1 MHRIRYVKY
10 LVTGGAGF
18 IGSHL
23 VEALLAQG
31 SEVTV
36 LDNLLTGMEGNVP
49 NQARLVVG
57 HAGDAALLDQ
67 LLPGCAGIFHLAA
80 VSSVQASLDRPIEVH
95 EDNLTATLTLLEAAR
110 RHNVP
115 RFVFS
120 SSAAVYGDTQGNAAK
135 EDMKPNPLSHYAVQK
150 LAGEYYCRVYAK
162 IYGLEAVCLRYFNI
176 FGPRQRADSPY
187 SGAIAKF
194 LDAARA
200 GRAPTIFGDGSQ
212 TRDFCPVANVVAANI
227 AAMTKPAADV
237 SGGVF
242 NIGTGASVSIREVV
256 DVIREIFPRTPEP
269 QFLPVRSGE
278 VPHSRADISLA
289 REKLGYEPSVDFSSA
304 LRELAGAIEI

>member
-1 MHRIRYVKY
+1 MKY

-23 VEALLAQG
+23 VDALVAQG
-31 SEVTV
+31 SDVTV
-36 LDNLLTGMEGNVP
+36 LDNLSTGLEGNVP
-49 NQARLVVG
+49 GKARLVMG
-57 HAGDAALLDQ
+57 QAGDAGLLDQ
-67 LLPGCAGIFHLAA
+67 LLPGCVGIFHLAA

-110 RHNVP
+110 RHHVP

-120 SSAAVYGDTQGNAAK
+120 SSAAVYGDTNGEQAR

-150 LAGEYYCRVYAK
+150 LAGEYYCQVYAK
-162 IYGLEAVCLRYFNI
+162 LHGLETVCLRYFNI

-237 SGGVF
+237 AGGVF
-242 NIGTGASVSIREVV
+242 NVGTGSSVSIREVAHALA
-256 DVIREIFPRTPEP
+256 DIFPAMPRPEH
-269 QFLPVRSGE
+269 LPPRSGE
-278 VPHSRADISLA
+278 VPHSCADILRA
-289 REKLGYEPSVDFSSA
+289 RAKLGYHPNVDFADGLRSLA
-304 LRELAGAIEI
+304 LARD

>member
-1 MHRIRYVKY
+1 MKY

-31 SEVTV
+31 SEVII
-36 LDNLLTGMEGNVP
+36 LDNLSTGIKGNVP
-49 NQARLVVG
+49 DKARLVVG
-57 HAGDAALLDQ
+57 HAGDVALLDQ
-67 LLPGCAGIFHLAA
+67 LLPGCAGLFHLAA
-80 VSSVQASLDRPIEVH
+80 VSSVQASLDRPLQVH
-95 EDNLTATLTLLEAAR
+95 EDNLTAILALLEAAR
-110 RHNVP
+110 RHHIP

-120 SSAAVYGDTQGNAAK
+120 SSAAVYGDTHCKAAK

-150 LAGEYYCRVYAK
+150 LAGEYYCQVYAK
-162 IYGLEAVCLRYFNI
+162 VYGLETVCLRYFNI

-200 GRAPTIFGDGSQ
+200 ERAPTVFGDGSQ
-212 TRDFCPVANVVAANI
+212 TRDFCPVVNVVAANL

-237 SGGVF
+237 SGCVF
-242 NIGTGASVSIREVV
+242 NIGTGDSVSICEVV
-256 DVIREIFPRTPEP
+256 EAIREIFPRTPAP
-269 QFLPVRSGE
+269 KFLPARSGE

-289 REKLGYEPSVDFSSA
+289 REKLGYQPSVNFNSA
-304 LRELAGAIEI
+304 LKELAVGVKT

>member
-1 MHRIRYVKY
+1 MRY

-31 SEVTV
+31 AEVTV
-36 LDNLLTGMEGNVP
+36 LDNLSTGIKGNVP
-49 NQARLVVG
+49 DKARLVVG

-67 LLPGCAGIFHLAA
+67 LLPGCDGIFHLAA
-80 VSSVQASLDRPIEVH
+80 VSSVQASLDRPVEVH
-95 EDNLTATLTLLEAAR
+95 EDNLTATLALLEAAR

-120 SSAAVYGDTQGNAAK
+120 SSAAVYGDTHGKAAK
-135 EDMKPNPLSHYAVQK
+135 EDMKSNPLSHYAVQK
-150 LAGEYYCRVYAK
+150 LAGEYYCQVYAQV
-162 IYGLEAVCLRYFNI
+162 YGLETVCLRYFNI
-176 FGPRQRADSPY
+176 FGSRQRADSPY

-194 LDAARA
+194 LDAARE

-212 TRDFCPVANVVAANI
+212 TRDFCPVGKVVAANI
-227 AAMTKPAADV
+227 AAMTKPASDV
-237 SGGVF
+237 SGGIF
-242 NIGTGASVSIREVV
+242 NIGTGNSVSIQEVV
-256 DVIREIFPRTPEP
+256 GAIREIFPRTPGP
-269 QFLPVRSGE
+269 KFLSSRSGE

-289 REKLGYEPSVDFSSA
+289 RERLGYVPSVDFKSA
-304 LRELAGAIEI
+304 IKELAEVMGT

>member
-1 MHRIRYVKY
+1 MRY

-23 VEALLAQG
+23 VEALLARG
-31 SEVTV
+31 AEVTV
-36 LDNLLTGMEGNVP
+36 LDNFSTGIKGNVP
-49 NQARLVVG
+49 DKARLVVG

-80 VSSVQASLDRPIEVH
+80 VSSVQASLDRPFEVH
-95 EDNLTATLTLLEAAR
+95 EDNLTATLALLEAAR

-120 SSAAVYGDTQGNAAK
+120 SSAAVYGDTHGKAAK
-135 EDMKPNPLSHYAVQK
+135 EDMKSNPLSHYAVQK
-150 LAGEYYCRVYAK
+150 LAGEYYCQVYAQV
-162 IYGLEAVCLRYFNI
+162 YGLETVCLRYFNI

-194 LDAARA
+194 LDAARE

-212 TRDFCPVANVVAANI
+212 TRDFCPVGNVVAANI
-227 AAMTKPAADV
+227 AAMTKPAPDV
-237 SGGVF
+237 SGGIF
-242 NIGTGASVSIREVV
+242 NIGTGNSVSIQEVV
-256 DVIREIFPRTPEP
+256 GAIREIFPRTPAP
-269 QFLPVRSGE
+269 KFLSSRSGE

-289 REKLGYEPSVDFSSA
+289 QERLGYEPSVDFKSA
-304 LRELAGAIEI
+304 IKELAEVMGT

>member
-1 MHRIRYVKY
+1 MTY

-23 VEALLAQG
+23 VEALLVQG
-31 SEVTV
+31 AEVIL
-36 LDNLLTGMEGNVP
+36 LDNLSTGLQVNVP
-49 NQARLVVG
+49 TGAGLIVG
-57 HAGDAALLDQ
+57 HAGDASLLDQ

-95 EDNLTATLTLLEAAR
+95 EDHLTATLTLLEAAR

-120 SSAAVYGDTQGNAAK
+120 SSAAVYGDTQGKAAK

-150 LAGEYYCRVYAK
+150 LAGEYYCQVYAK
-162 IYGLEAVCLRYFNI
+162 VYGLETVCLRYFNI

-187 SGAIAKF
+187 SGVIAKF

-200 GRAPTIFGDGSQ
+200 ERAPTVFGDGSQ
-212 TRDFCPVANVVAANI
+212 TRDFCPVANVVTANI
-227 AAMTKPAADV
+227 AAMTKPTTDV
-237 SGGVF
+237 SGCVF
-242 NIGTGASVSIREVV
+242 NIGTGNSVSICEVEEA
-256 DVIREIFPRTPEP
+256 IREIFPRTPAP
-269 QFLPVRSGE
+269 KFLPARSGE
-278 VPHSRADISLA
+278 VRHSCADVSLA
-289 REKLGYEPSVDFSSA
+289 RKQLGYQPSVNFESA
-304 LRELAGAIEI
+304 LKELAGAAAT

>member
-1 MHRIRYVKY
+1 MKY

-23 VEALLAQG
+23 VDALVAQG
-31 SEVTV
+31 SDVTV
-36 LDNLLTGMEGNVP
+36 LDNLSTGLEGNVP
-49 NQARLVVG
+49 GKARLVMG
-57 HAGDAALLDQ
+57 QAGDAGLLDQ
-67 LLPGCAGIFHLAA
+67 LLPGCVGIFHLAA
-80 VSSVQASLDRPIEVH
+80 VSSVQASLDRPVEVH

-110 RHNVP
+110 RHHVP

-120 SSAAVYGDTQGNAAK
+120 SSAAVYGDTNGEQAR

-150 LAGEYYCRVYAK
+150 LAGEYYCQVYAK
-162 IYGLEAVCLRYFNI
+162 LHGLETVCLRYFNI

-237 SGGVF
+237 AGGVF
-242 NIGTGASVSIREVV
+242 NVGTGSFVSIREVAHALA
-256 DVIREIFPRTPEP
+256 DIFPAMPRPEH
-269 QFLPVRSGE
+269 LPPRSGE
-278 VPHSRADISLA
+278 VPHSCADILRA
-289 REKLGYEPSVDFSSA
+289 RAKLGYHPNVDFADGLRSLA
-304 LRELAGAIEI
+304 LARD

>member
-1 MHRIRYVKY
+1 MKY

-23 VEALLAQG
+23 VEALVAQG

-36 LDNLLTGMEGNVP
+36 LDNLSTGLEENVP
-49 NQARLVVG
+49 GQARLVIG
-57 HAGDAALLDQ
+57 QAGDAGLLDQ

-80 VSSVQASLDRPIEVH
+80 VSSVQASLDRPVEVH

-110 RHNVP
+110 RHHVP

-120 SSAAVYGDTQGNAAK
+120 SSAAVYGDTNGEPAR

-150 LAGEYYCRVYAK
+150 LAGEYYCQVYAK
-162 IYGLEAVCLRYFNI
+162 VYGLETVCLRYFNI

-212 TRDFCPVANVVAANI
+212 TRDFCPVANVVVANI
-227 AAMTKPAADV
+227 AAMTNADV
-237 SGGVF
+237 AGGVF
-242 NIGTGASVSIREVV
+242 NIGTGSSVSIREVTHALA
-256 DVIREIFPRTPEP
+256 EIFPAMPNPEY
-269 QFLPVRSGE
+269 LPARSGE
-278 VPHSRADISLA
+278 VPHSCADITRAREQLGYRPNVDFADGLRSLA
-289 REKLGYEPSVDFSSA
+289 TDRK
-304 LRELAGAIEI
+304 

>member
-1 MHRIRYVKY
+1 MEY

-23 VEALLAQG
+23 VEALVAQA

-36 LDNLLTGMEGNVP
+36 LDNLSTGIEGNVP
-49 NQARLVVG
+49 SGARLVVG
-57 HAGDAALLDQ
+57 HAGDATLLDQ
-67 LLPGCAGIFHLAA
+67 LLPGCTGIFHLAA

-120 SSAAVYGDTQGNAAK
+120 SSAAVYGDTHGKAAK

-162 IYGLEAVCLRYFNI
+162 VYGLETVCLRYFNI

-200 GRAPTIFGDGSQ
+200 ESAPTIFGDGSQ
-212 TRDFCPVANVVAANI
+212 TRDFCPVANVVAANL
-227 AAMTKPAADV
+227 AAMTKPAAAV
-237 SGGVF
+237 SGGIF
-242 NIGTGASVSIREVV
+242 NIGTGNSVSIREVV
-256 DVIREIFPRTPEP
+256 DVIREICPRTPAP
-269 QFLPVRSGE
+269 QFLPARSGE

-289 REKLGYEPSVDFSSA
+289 RQKLGYEPSADFKN
-304 LRELAGAIEI
+304 AIQHLLGPLL